1 MTTLPLPA
9 GLLLLTVTACFLPVA
24 RAQCLP
30 DQLDVGGMTIE
41 FATTTATY
49 DDDVRISAM
58 GTDAPTVTAT
68 GVEND
73 EIVIEKT
80 IVAYEAPSPPPRSGP
95 HRYQFILYTLDL
107 LVPLDQ
113 VPGSRSGFNLAR
125 FITGL
130 GLGNS
135 DPVASFQFTAEN

>member
-1 MTTLPLPA
+1 MCPSNYWLHWIAEIHIL
-9 GLLLLTVTACFLPVA
+9 
-24 RAQCLP
+24 
-30 DQLDVGGMTIE
+30 
-41 FATTTATY
+41 
-49 DDDVRISAM
+49 
-58 GTDAPTVTAT
+58 
-68 GVEND
+68 ND